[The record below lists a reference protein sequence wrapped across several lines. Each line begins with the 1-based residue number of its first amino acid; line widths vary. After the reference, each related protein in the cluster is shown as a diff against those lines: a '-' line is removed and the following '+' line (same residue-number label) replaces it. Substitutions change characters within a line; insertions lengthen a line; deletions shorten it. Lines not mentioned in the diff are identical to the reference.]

1 MKKITA
7 EEAFKAMILLLEDY
21 YEQSGLEYLGGVLG
35 ELIVT
40 SDGTTMD
47 TAAGIKWLESLE
59 VATKSYPLSKEKMK
73 TITIDEA
80 FNAMCLLLEQFS
92 KEINTGD
99 FNIILNDLKKYKKE
113 DSGTEIRKKW
123 HKAIDD
129 ATMNDYLLDV
139 SKFRRKP

>member
-1 MKKITA
+1 MEKITA

-40 SDGTTMD
+40 SDGRTMD

-59 VATKSYPLSKEKMK
+59 RATKSNSLLKEKIK
-73 TITIDEA
+73 SLTIDEA

-92 KEINTGD
+92 KEIKTED
-99 FNIILNDLKKYKKE
+99 FNIILNDLRKYNTEK
-113 DSGTEIRKKW
+113 SGTEIRKKW
-123 HKAIDD
+123 NRAIDI
-129 ATMNDYLLDV
+129 AKMNNYPLDV
-139 SKFRRKP
+139 SKFRS